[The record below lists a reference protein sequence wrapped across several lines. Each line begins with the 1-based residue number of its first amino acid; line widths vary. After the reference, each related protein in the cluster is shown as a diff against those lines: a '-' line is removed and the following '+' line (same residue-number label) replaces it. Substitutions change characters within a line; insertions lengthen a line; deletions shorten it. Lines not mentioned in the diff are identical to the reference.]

1 MDFKA
6 GRAKKLS
13 RKSTATKNN
22 HRRNLHRFAS
32 DRRRNLHP
40 VFLWLYLH
48 DYVNRR
54 RDRGTITQRHYGIE
68 VVSYEAPGAFKA
80 PSWAR
85 LHIW

>member
-22 HRRNLHRFAS
+22 HRRNLHRFAP

-40 VFLWLYLH
+40 VFSLA
-48 DYVNRR
+48 
-54 RDRGTITQRHYGIE
+54 
-68 VVSYEAPGAFKA
+68 VSA
-80 PSWAR
+80 
-85 LHIW
+85 